1 MGSTETVWSDTTAEV
16 HRLVVGPVENNVY
29 VVRCS
34 RTGRA
39 ALIDAANE
47 PERLVPLVDE
57 LGVELVLTTHGH
69 WDHVG
74 AVAEMRAAGVPV
86 WVRSEDAAHLPGH
99 DRLIHDGEVVAVG
112 ELGLRA
118 IHTPGHTPGSV
129 CFALEGRP
137 VLFTGDT
144 LFPGGPGNTSFEG
157 GDFAAIITSIEDRL
171 FRPFAAATTF
181 WPGHGA
187 PSTLGAES
195 PHLDE
200 WVARGW

>member
-1 MGSTETVWSDTTAEV
+1 MGSIETVWSDPATEV

-29 VVRCS
+29 VVRCVRS
-34 RTGRA
+34 GRS

-47 PERLVPLVDE
+47 PERLVPLIDD

-74 AVAEMRAAGVPV
+74 AVSEMRAAGVPV
-86 WVRSEDAAHLPGH
+86 GVRAEDAAHLSGY
-99 DRLIHDGEVVAVG
+99 DRLIEDGEVVAVG
-112 ELGLRA
+112 EVRLRA

-129 CFALEGRP
+129 CFALEHRP

-157 GDFAAIITSIEDRL
+157 GDFDTIITSIEDRL
-171 FRPFAAATTF
+171 FRPFAGGTTF

-187 PSTLGAES
+187 PSTLGEES
-195 PHLDE
+195 AHLGE

>member
-1 MGSTETVWSDTTAEV
+1 MSSTETVWSDATTEV
-16 HRLVVGPVENNVY
+16 HRLVVGPIENNVY
-29 VVRCS
+29 VVRC
-34 RTGRA
+34 RETGRSV
-39 ALIDAANE
+39 LIDAANE
-47 PERLVPLVDE
+47 PERLVGLVDE

-74 AVAEMRAAGVPV
+74 AVPEMRAAGVPV
-86 WVRSEDAAHLPGH
+86 GVRVEDAALLAGH
-99 DRLIHDGEVVAVG
+99 DRLIDDGEVFTVG
-112 ELGLRA
+112 RVRLRA

-129 CFALEGRP
+129 CFALEDRP

-157 GDFAAIITSIEDRL
+157 GDFATIIASIEDRL

-195 PHLDE
+195 SHLEE

>member
-1 MGSTETVWSDTTAEV
+1 MGSSETILSDSSIEV

-29 VVRCS
+29 VVRS
-34 RTGRA
+34 RRRGRSV
-39 ALIDAANE
+39 LIDAANE
-47 PERLVPLVDE
+47 PERLVALVDE
-57 LGVELVLTTHGH
+57 LGVEVVLTTHGH

-74 AVAEMRAAGVPV
+74 AVTEMRAAGVPV
-86 WVRSEDAAHLPGH
+86 WVRAEDAHHLTGH
-99 DRLIHDGEVVAVG
+99 DHLVGDGEVLAVDDVR
-112 ELGLRA
+112 LRA

-157 GDFAAIITSIEDRL
+157 GDFATIIASIEDRL
-171 FRPFAAATTF
+171 LRPFAGETTF

-195 PHLDE
+195 PHFEE
-200 WVARGW
+200 WVSRGW

>member
-1 MGSTETVWSDTTAEV
+1 MASTETVWSDSSCEL

-29 VVRCS
+29 VVRCRRS
-34 RTGRA
+34 GRS

-47 PERLVPLVDE
+47 PERLVPLATE

-74 AVAEMRAAGVPV
+74 AVEAMRDAGVPV
-86 WVRSEDAAHLPGH
+86 GVHSEDAPHLSGY
-99 DRLIHDGEVVAVG
+99 DRLLDDGELVAVG
-112 ELGLRA
+112 EVRLRV

-129 CFALEGRP
+129 CVALEGRP
-137 VLFTGDT
+137 VLLTGDT

-157 GDFAAIITSIEDRL
+157 GDFATIITSIEDRL
-171 FRPFAAATTF
+171 FRGFDATTTF